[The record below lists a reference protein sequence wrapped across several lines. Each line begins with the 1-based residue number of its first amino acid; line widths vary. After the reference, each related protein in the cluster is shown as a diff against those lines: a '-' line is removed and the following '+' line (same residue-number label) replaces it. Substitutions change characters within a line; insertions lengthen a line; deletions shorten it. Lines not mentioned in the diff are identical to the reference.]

1 MLDHNQ
7 LTKISNILTI
17 LTSIK
22 AGDGCTQN
30 LHKIT
35 HTPQVLV
42 HVPEVGVNVISIP
55 TNYSDKANIKTP
67 ITKKSNDCKGEKGLA
82 CSEMAPSIGTF

>member
-1 MLDHNQ
+1 MLDDNQ
-7 LTKISNILTI
+7 LTKTATI

-35 HTPQVLV
+35 HAPQVLV
-42 HVPEVGVNVISIP
+42 HVPEVGVNVFSIP

-82 CSEMAPSIGTF
+82 CSYMAPSIGTF

>member
-1 MLDHNQ
+1 M
-7 LTKISNILTI
+7 
-17 LTSIK
+17 TSIK
-22 AGDGCTQN
+22 AGDGCTQD

-55 TNYSDKANIKTP
+55 TNDSEKNNIKTP
-67 ITKKSNDCKGEKGLA
+67 IALMARFKSCTTDGNLPQTASTPEIA
-82 CSEMAPSIGTF
+82 